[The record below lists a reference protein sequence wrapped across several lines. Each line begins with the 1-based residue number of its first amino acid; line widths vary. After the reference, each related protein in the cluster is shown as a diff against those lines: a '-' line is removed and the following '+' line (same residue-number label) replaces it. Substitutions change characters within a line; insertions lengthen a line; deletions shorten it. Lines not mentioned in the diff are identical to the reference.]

1 MLGVKHT
8 KQTISR
14 HILLIVFLIG
24 IISGLLISSIPN
36 TKNKIQEYQEIPN
49 SIDPML
55 SLDFQYKTDSTVD
68 SPGLN
73 TKISNNPEEIN
84 MPTTTNIYRNN
95 ILNNNNI
102 PMLND
107 KKTNQN
113 IFISEKNS
121 SPSDRITEKD
131 IRIYN
136 RRVIIDIGSTVLAK
150 FTDTRSM
157 EPVINKDSNAIE
169 IVPESIDDIN
179 IGDIISYKSAFS
191 DGIIIHRVVEKRI
204 DSKGTY
210 LRTKGDNLKNIDP
223 EKIREEQIK
232 RLVVGILY

>member
-121 SPSDRITEKD
+121 SPS
-131 IRIYN
+131 
-136 RRVIIDIGSTVLAK
+136 
-150 FTDTRSM
+150 
-157 EPVINKDSNAIE
+157 
-169 IVPESIDDIN
+169 
-179 IGDIISYKSAFS
+179 
-191 DGIIIHRVVEKRI
+191 
-204 DSKGTY
+204 
-210 LRTKGDNLKNIDP
+210 
-223 EKIREEQIK
+223 
-232 RLVVGILY
+232 